1 MKQLKLKIAGS
12 DSFAFTEA
20 FKYLRTN
27 LQFCGA
33 DVKAI
38 GITSCLEN
46 EGKSLVSMNVA
57 KAFAE
62 MGKRTL
68 LLDADMRK
76 SVVVGRYT
84 NEKDTKGLSEILSG
98 QVQMNDALYQTNYE
112 NLYIILCGAYPPNP
126 AELIASKYFDAM
138 MKSLREYFD
147 YIIIDTPPLGSVI
160 DAAAIAPKCDG
171 MVLVVGRNK
180 LNSKLANEVVE
191 QLKMTGTRILGAVK
205 NSINTREKGS
215 YYKGYYKKGYYY
227 SASKK

>member
-98 QVQMNDALYQTNYE
+98 QVQMNDALYAAGLQT
-112 NLYIILCGAYPPNP
+112 
-126 AELIASKYFDAM
+126 
-138 MKSLREYFD
+138 
-147 YIIIDTPPLGSVI
+147 VI
-160 DAAAIAPKCDG
+160 DAKQ
-171 MVLVVGRNK
+171 
-180 LNSKLANEVVE
+180 E
-191 QLKMTGTRILGAVK
+191 QLNAWLEANGGPTQTPQANLDVINSVK
-205 NSINTREKGS
+205 
-215 YYKGYYKKGYYY
+215 
-227 SASKK
+227 